1 MINVQQITSMLRR
14 LQPDTALQEYAKA
27 NKDNPYIMA
36 LALSE
41 SNRRKQMREG
51 AQANAPEQP
60 KVVDQAIQSMA
71 APMPEDIG
79 IAQLPAGDMEFADGG
94 IVAFDEGGPV
104 ERYQDRGLVRPGPG
118 VFAEDPRLAREAI
131 KRARLYRDFS
141 RLGVSPSVVSAGF
154 EAARAAGPAAA
165 LATVPAGLAYGLTSA
180 MQEMR
185 DQGYTADPLGEFS
198 SGAMTPAQAAFDED
212 RRRRA
217 ISAMSREERLRKFG
231 TADVNLAMAGG
242 AFSPAGKE
250 AAQRAQ
256 SAAPAAAAPL
266 ASPDADFPSA
276 ARTRAAPVAGTGARP
291 PAGARPAAPAA
302 PAAPATL
309 AAAAPVAPTAGLPS
323 LDVREMFKRELEA
336 AAKQPVPQE
345 EELKAL
351 GRERVKAKEEEA
363 AGVEAIQKRFDDIFK
378 GRRERLDT
386 REAELGKM
394 EDQGIGLALLQA
406 GATMMSTPGG
416 LGVAL
421 GESIKVGTKQYA
433 SGLERLRSAQEKLS
447 DARDR
452 LEEAEA
458 QRGELSAR
466 ELLKVRSDVKNAGI
480 SAREDMIK
488 FYMERDKVNRE
499 TALKMVDN
507 DIKVGVAQLDIQ
519 NRRDIAQYEAQ
530 TRRDI
535 SQFEAQNR
543 RDIAG
548 MEIAGRERAANAPS
562 GQERIA
568 LALGGG
574 NLERGLTRMAEIQ
587 AGKFDPKK
595 AYTEYLVAAQ
605 KTPGA
610 DLMSYSQFIGQFAIP
625 TAPGNNPAAAPGTV
639 RERP

>member
-1 MINVQQITSMLRR
+1 MINVQQITSQLAR
-14 LQPDTALQEYAKA
+14 LPDQALQQYARMHK
-27 NKDNPYIMA
+27 NDPYIMA

-51 AQANAPEQP
+51 AQTNAPEQP

-198 SGAMTPAQAAFDED
+198 SGAMTPAQAALD
-212 RRRRA
+212 
-217 ISAMSREERLRKFG
+217 EERRQRLLREQARRK
-231 TADVNLAMAGG
+231 ADEARYNALVEGREPPK
-242 AFSPAGKE
+242 PAN
-250 AAQRAQ
+250 
-256 SAAPAAAAPL
+256 AAPAAAAPL

-276 ARTRAAPVAGTGARP
+276 ARTRAAPVAGTDARP
-291 PAGARPAAPAA
+291 SAGARPAAPAA
-302 PAAPATL
+302 PATPATL

-323 LDVREMFKRELEA
+323 LDVREMLKRELEA

-351 GRERVKAKEEEA
+351 GKERVKAKEEEA

-466 ELLKVRSDVKNAGI
+466 ELLKVRTEVKNVGI

-507 DIKVGVAQLDIQ
+507 DIKVGVAQLEIQ

-548 MEIAGRERAANAPS
+548 MEIEGRMRAASAAAGAPS
-562 GQERIA
+562 ANMQMA
-568 LALGGG
+568 AALGGG
-574 NLERGLTRMAEIQ
+574 NTPAQLLEGLRKMNEAAT
-587 AGKFDPKK
+587 GKTDMRTLY
-595 AYTEYLVAAQ
+595 ATYLSGAQ
-605 KTPGA
+605 KNPGA
-610 DLMSYSQFIGQFAIP
+610 DIMSYSQFVGQFAIP

>member
-1 MINVQQITSMLRR
+1 MINVQQITSQLAR
-14 LQPDTALQEYAKA
+14 LPDQALQQYARMHK
-27 NKDNPYIMA
+27 NDPYIMA

-51 AQANAPEQP
+51 AQTNAPEQP

-198 SGAMTPAQAAFDED
+198 SGAMTPAQAALD
-212 RRRRA
+212 
-217 ISAMSREERLRKFG
+217 EERRQRLLREQARRK
-231 TADVNLAMAGG
+231 ADEARYNALVEGREPPK
-242 AFSPAGKE
+242 PAN
-250 AAQRAQ
+250 
-256 SAAPAAAAPL
+256 AAPAAAAPL

-276 ARTRAAPVAGTGARP
+276 ARTRAAPVAGTDARP
-291 PAGARPAAPAA
+291 SAGARPAAPAA

-323 LDVREMFKRELEA
+323 LDVREMLKRELEA

-351 GRERVKAKEEEA
+351 GKERVKAKEEEA

-466 ELLKVRSDVKNAGI
+466 ELLKVRTEVKNVGI

-507 DIKVGVAQLDIQ
+507 DIKVGVAQLEIQ

-548 MEIAGRERAANAPS
+548 MEIEGRMRAASAAAGAPS
-562 GQERIA
+562 ANMQMA
-568 LALGGG
+568 AALGGG
-574 NLERGLTRMAEIQ
+574 NTPAQLLEGLRKMNEAAT
-587 AGKFDPKK
+587 GKTDMRTLY
-595 AYTEYLVAAQ
+595 ATYLSGAQ
-605 KTPGA
+605 KNPGA
-610 DLMSYSQFIGQFAIP
+610 DIMSYSQFVGQFAIP